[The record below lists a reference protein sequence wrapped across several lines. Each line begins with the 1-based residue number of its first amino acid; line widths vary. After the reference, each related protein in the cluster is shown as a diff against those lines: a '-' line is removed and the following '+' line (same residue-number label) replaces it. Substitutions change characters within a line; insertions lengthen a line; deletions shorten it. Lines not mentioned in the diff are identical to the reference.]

1 MCIRSHW
8 SASPNTVWLGQR
20 LFSPGNYRSLQS
32 LIIIIGLT
40 SRRPALVY
48 SIRFPTLSV
57 IPFATDTYSYGRGR
71 SRSCVQS
78 LLLQRDDRF
87 RHNGTLVPRGSPVF
101 NHTERFFG
109 QGRWCPWLFLIVIND
124 KKKRPAPGCSSRC
137 AQSMPDV
144 ADRYINC
151 VHGNSRTKLAMD

>member
-1 MCIRSHW
+1 MSDSDRDYFLRELPVI
-8 SASPNTVWLGQR
+8 TVTDHYYWPY
-20 LFSPGNYRSLQS
+20 FSK
-32 LIIIIGLT
+32 T
-40 SRRPALVY
+40 
-48 SIRFPTLSV
+48 
-57 IPFATDTYSYGRGR
+57 R
-71 SRSCVQS
+71 SRVLDSLSNLERYPVCDRYIVLRERKIS
-78 LLLQRDDRF
+78 IVRSANLDLLLQRDDRF
-87 RHNGTLVPRGSPVF
+87 RRNGTLVPRGSPIF